1 MTAVNDDA
9 SHFEITGPV
18 EAGGADSAW
27 ETALAQLDE
36 AAELM
41 GLAPGVHETLRSP
54 KRALIVSVPFRM
66 DDGSTRVYQGYRVQ
80 HNLTRGP
87 AKGGIR
93 YHPDVGLDEIKAL
106 AMWMTWKCAIAGIPF
121 GGAKGGVAVNTK
133 QHSRAELERMT
144 RRYASEI
151 LPLIGP
157 ERDIPAPDM
166 NTSEEVMSWIMDT
179 YSQNQGYSVP
189 GVVTG
194 KPVSIGG
201 SKGRAGA
208 TSRGVM
214 YVVFATLKRLGI
226 PPEEISVAIQGYGK
240 VGGFAAQL
248 LHDAGCRVVAVS
260 DVEGG
265 LYRDRG
271 LDPEAINRHKREA
284 YSVRDFPGADAI
296 TNADLLEVD
305 CDVLIPAAIEGVITV
320 KNADAVRAKVVV
332 EAANGPIT
340 FEADKILRDRG
351 VFVVPDILA
360 NSGGVTVSYFEW
372 VQDIQ
377 AYFWGEEEV
386 NDRLR
391 QIMERAYDEV
401 YTMAKEKD
409 LSMRQAAHWIGVG
422 RVAEAHLT
430 RGLFP

>member
-1 MTAVNDDA
+1 VSPAASQENNDT
-9 SHFEITGPV
+9 SGE
-18 EAGGADSAW
+18 SAW
-27 ETALAQLDE
+27 ETALSQLDE

-41 GLAPGVHETLRSP
+41 SLSPGVHEILRAP
-54 KRALIVSVPFRM
+54 KRTLIVSVPFRM
-66 DDGSTRVYQGYRVQ
+66 DDGTTRVYQGYRVH
-80 HNLTRGP
+80 HNVTRGP

-93 YHPDVGLDEIKAL
+93 YSPLVGLDEVKAL
-106 AMWMTWKCAIAGIPF
+106 AMWMTWKCAVAGIPF
-121 GGAKGGVAVNTK
+121 GGAKGGVTVEPK
-133 QHSRAELERMT
+133 EHSRAELERMT

-166 NTSEEVMSWIMDT
+166 NTNEETMSWIMDT
-179 YSQNQGYSVP
+179 YSMNQGYSVP

-194 KPVSIGG
+194 KPVAIGG
-201 SKGRAGA
+201 SKGRGGA

-214 YVVFATLKRLGI
+214 YMIFSTLKQLGLGI
-226 PPEEISVAIQGYGK
+226 DEVSVAIQGYGK

-265 LYRDRG
+265 LYREKG
-271 LDPEAINRHKREA
+271 LDPEAINRHKQEA
-284 YSVRDFPGADAI
+284 GTVVGFPGCDPV
-296 TNADLLEVD
+296 TNEELLEVK
-305 CDVLIPAAIEGVITV
+305 CDVLVPAAIEGVITV
-320 KNADAVRAKVVV
+320 KNADKIKARVIC
-332 EAANGPIT
+332 EAANGPVT
-340 FEADKILRDRG
+340 FEADKILGEHG

-360 NSGGVTVSYFEW
+360 NSGGVSVSYFEW

-377 AYFWGEEEV
+377 AYFWSEDEV

-391 QIMERAYDEV
+391 LIMERAFQEV
-401 YTMAKEKD
+401 YDLAQEKGIT
-409 LSMRQAAHWIGVG
+409 MRQAAHWIGVG
-422 RVAEAHLT
+422 RVAEAQLT

>member
-1 MTAVNDDA
+1 MAIAPKDQIQDP
-9 SHFEITGPV
+9 SHDT
-18 EAGGADSAW
+18 AW

-36 AAELM
+36 VAELM
-41 GLAPGVHETLRSP
+41 GLAPGVHSILRNP
-54 KRALIVSVPFRM
+54 KRSLIVSVPFRM
-66 DDGSTRVYQGYRVQ
+66 DDGSTRVYQGYRVH
-80 HNLTRGP
+80 HNVTRGP

-93 YHPDVGLDEIKAL
+93 YHPDVGLDEVKAL

-121 GGAKGGVAVNTK
+121 GGAKGGVAVDPKDLTR
-133 QHSRAELERMT
+133 SELERMT

-151 LPLIGP
+151 LPFIGP
-157 ERDIPAPDM
+157 EKDIPAPDM
-166 NTSEEVMSWIMDT
+166 NTNEEIMSWIMDT
-179 YSQNQGYSVP
+179 YSMNSGYSVP

-214 YVVFATLKRLGI
+214 YMIFSTLKALGVGI
-226 PPEEISVAIQGYGK
+226 DEVSVAIQGYGK
-240 VGGFAAQL
+240 VGGHAAQL
-248 LHDAGCRVVAVS
+248 LHDAGCRIVAVS
-260 DVEGG
+260 DAEGG
-265 LYRDRG
+265 LYREKG
-271 LDPEAINRHKREA
+271 LDPEAVIRHSREA
-284 YSVRDFPGADAI
+284 GTVVGYGGADAI
-296 TNADLLEVD
+296 TNAELLEID
-305 CDVLIPAAIEGVITV
+305 CDVLVPAAIEGVVTV
-320 KNADAVRAKVVV
+320 KNADKVKARVV
-332 EAANGPIT
+332 CEAANGPIT
-340 FEADKILRDRG
+340 FEGDKILHDRG

-377 AYFWGEEEV
+377 AYFWDEEEV

-391 QIMERAYDEV
+391 LIMERAFSEV
-401 YTMAKEKD
+401 YELASTKG

>member
-1 MTAVNDDA
+1 MDVNDDVSRFDA
-9 SHFEITGPV
+9 AGMMAV
-18 EAGGADSAW
+18 GGADSAW

-36 AAELM
+36 AAEMM
-41 GLAPGVHETLRSP
+41 GLAPGVHEILRNP
-54 KRALIVSVPFRM
+54 KRALVVSVPFRM
-66 DDGSTRVYQGYRVQ
+66 DDGTTRVYQGYRIH

-93 YHPDVGLDEIKAL
+93 YRPDVGLGEVKAL
-106 AMWMTWKCAIAGIPF
+106 AMWMTWKCAIANIPF
-121 GGAKGGVAVNTK
+121 GGAKGGVRMNPK
-133 QHSRAELERMT
+133 EHSRGEIERMT

-166 NTSEEVMSWIMDT
+166 NTNEEIMAWIMDT
-179 YSQNQGYSVP
+179 YSINKGYSVP

-194 KPVSIGG
+194 KPVAIGG
-201 SKGRAGA
+201 SRGRGGA

-214 YVVFATLKRLGI
+214 YIIFATLKSLGLGI
-226 PPEEISVAIQGYGK
+226 EEVRVAVQGYGK

-248 LHDAGCRVVAVS
+248 LHDAGCQVVAVS
-260 DVEGG
+260 DVNGG

-284 YSVRDFPGADAI
+284 GTVVGFPGAEPI
-296 TNADLLEVD
+296 TNEELLEVD
-305 CDVLIPAAIEGVITV
+305 CDVLVPAAIEGVITTR
-320 KNADAVRAKVVV
+320 NADATRARVIC

-340 FEADKILRDRG
+340 FEADKILGDRG

-377 AYFWGEEEV
+377 AYFWSEEEV

-391 QIMERAYDEV
+391 QIMERAFHEV
-401 YTMAKEKD
+401 YELSTEKG
-409 LSMRQAAHWIGVG
+409 LTMRQAAHWIGVG